1 MHDEVPTHGDSRADS
16 QRDRILAVLLGV
28 VITLAI
34 RGYQFGESNH
44 NVYLP
49 AALRVND
56 PALLAN
62 DWWTT
67 STLQYHG
74 LFTHLSAAL
83 MRWGIIEPAFLVGY
97 LALAILLHVA
107 WLRLT
112 LAVGGGT
119 SAYLLS
125 VVLYYVSAGG
135 VGLGMYTFLQ
145 DSAFLPSNVAN
156 VAMLWGICFWITG
169 KHALSGV
176 VLGVAA
182 MFHLNHAIVA
192 GVLWFALTVWNV
204 IRKEAVP
211 RRAWLVG
218 STSLVILSLV
228 SVIPALWVVMSRTSQ
243 MPLAEFVDLYVRLRH
258 PHHYDPLSW
267 HWSLW
272 LSFLWP
278 LPFAWFFT
286 RKSEGGAQIEFRR
299 VFVILSLLLMLAF
312 VGAGLF
318 FVSETLI
325 QMSLYRFSIYVKL
338 MGCVAAACVLWD
350 REVVPRPVLKL
361 LAAGVAI
368 LCLIVFWLI
377 PKELLVL
384 NRAPLAIIL
393 AAACAG
399 LVSRYWI
406 RLASAVVVMGMLIV
420 VLGLRGGDAVI
431 IPSIPQDGPDYL
443 ALCDWVAE
451 NTDRSS
457 LFLVPP
463 NEQSFRLRAR
473 RAIVVNFKGVPQL
486 SGELHE
492 WRQRLVSVLA
502 VESLMDLPHRR
513 FDRTSAAI
521 AQRYDELNERH
532 LLNVARHYGASHI
545 VSRRPLGFFVQLHRA
560 GGYYVYIAPP
570 RPS

>member
-1 MHDEVPTHGDSRADS
+1 MHEEMPTHGDP

-28 VITLAI
+28 VITLAV

-56 PALLAN
+56 PALLEN

-67 STLQYHG
+67 ETLQYHG
-74 LFTHLSAAL
+74 LFTHLGAAL
-83 MRWGIIEPAFLVGY
+83 MRWRIIEPAFLAGY
-97 LALAILLHVA
+97 LALAILMHLA

-112 LAVGGGT
+112 LAVGGGAA
-119 SAYLLS
+119 AYLLS
-125 VVLYYVSAGG
+125 VVLYYASAGG
-135 VGLGMYTFLQ
+135 VGLGMYAFLQ

-156 VAMLWGICFWITG
+156 VAMLWGICFRITG
-169 KHALSGV
+169 KHALSGLA
-176 VLGVAA
+176 LGVAA

-192 GVLWFALTVWNV
+192 GMLWVALTGWSVM
-204 IRKEAVP
+204 RKEAVP

-218 STSLVILSLV
+218 STALGLLSLF
-228 SVIPALWVVMSRTSQ
+228 SIIPALRVVMSRTSQ

-278 LPFAWFFT
+278 LPLVWFFA
-286 RKSEGGAQIEFRR
+286 RKSEGVARIAFRR
-299 VFVILSLLLMLAF
+299 MFVVLSLLLVVAF
-312 VGAGLF
+312 LGAGAF

-325 QMSLYRFSIYVKL
+325 QMSLYRFSIHAKL
-338 MGCVAAACVLWD
+338 MGCVAAARLLWD
-350 REVVPRPVLKL
+350 RQVVPGSVLKM
-361 LAAGVAI
+361 LAAGVTV
-368 LCLIVFWLI
+368 LCLIVFWLV
-377 PKELLVL
+377 PKEFLVL
-384 NRAPLAIIL
+384 NRAPLAIVV

-406 RLASAVVVMGMLIV
+406 RLASAAVIAGALIV
-420 VLGLRGGDAVI
+420 VLALRGGDGLI
-431 IPSIPQDGPDYL
+431 IPSIPQDDRDYL
-443 ALCDWVAE
+443 ALCDWVAG

-473 RAIVVNFKGVPQL
+473 RGIVVNFKGVPQL
-486 SGELHE
+486 SGELRE

-532 LLNVARHYGASHI
+532 LLNVARHYGATHI
-545 VSRRPLGFFVQLHRA
+545 VSRRPLGFFVQSHRV
-560 GGYYVYIAPP
+560 GGYYVYAVPP